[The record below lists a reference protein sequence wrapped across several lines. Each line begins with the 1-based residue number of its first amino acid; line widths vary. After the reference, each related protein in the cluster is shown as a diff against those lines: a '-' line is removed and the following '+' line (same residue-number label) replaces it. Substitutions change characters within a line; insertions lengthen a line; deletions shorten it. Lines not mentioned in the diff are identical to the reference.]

1 MAGYHDPSIAEK
13 GGGRALWRWSQ
24 HLMSVTSGLP
34 SSLSS
39 SGRHL
44 PKQLPLF
51 LYSTMA
57 TSSSGSLAACLNGWS
72 IPYWYRQSSWGCSAR
87 SDPVHEAFLEQRRW
101 SSSASQGT

>member
-1 MAGYHDPSIAEK
+1 MKVAGYSDPSIAEK

-44 PKQLPLF
+44 PK
-51 LYSTMA
+51 
-57 TSSSGSLAACLNGWS
+57 
-72 IPYWYRQSSWGCSAR
+72 
-87 SDPVHEAFLEQRRW
+87 
-101 SSSASQGT
+101 